1 MIFDAIV
8 VGLGAMGS
16 AAIYQLSEQTPHV
29 LGLDQFTPPH
39 TLGSTHGE
47 TRITRQAIG
56 EGVYFVP
63 LALRSYQI
71 WRELEQRTGE
81 QLLTITGGLFVG
93 KEQSDVHTRHK
104 PGWLRTTIEAAKTFG
119 IAHRILDTP
128 TLRKEFPQILSG
140 PDDIGYYEEEAGF
153 LNPERCI
160 SAQLD
165 QACNNGASIRTN
177 ERMVAYESR
186 GGVLTVR
193 TDQATYQTR
202 KLILTTGSWIS
213 ESLRDTPYADLL
225 RVYRQVLYWFDIQDN
240 YQHYT
245 PDRMPVFILND
256 REVYG
261 FPAVG
266 GPAGGLKLAT
276 EMYAQPTSP
285 QSVSREVSQAETHTM
300 YERFVAPNFAGIGS
314 TCVKSAVCLYTMTPN
329 GDFIIDQHPAN
340 SNVIL
345 ASACSG
351 HGFKHSAAVGQ
362 ILAEL
367 TLHERTRFE
376 INSFRLASFDHLSVI
391 NKG

>member
-1 MIFDAIV
+1 MILDAIV

-16 AAIYQLSEQTPHV
+16 AAIYQLSKQTPYV
-29 LGLDQFTPPH
+29 LGIDQFRPPH

-81 QLLTITGGLFVG
+81 QLLTITGGLFIG
-93 KEQSDVHTRHK
+93 KEQSDVQTRHK
-104 PGWLRTTIEAAKTFG
+104 PGWLRTTIDAAKTYG
-119 IAHRILDTP
+119 IAHRILDTAI
-128 TLRKEFPQILSG
+128 LRQEFPQIRTG

-153 LNPERCI
+153 LNPERCL
-160 SAQLD
+160 SVQLD
-165 QACNNGASIRTN
+165 QAIRNGASIRTN
-177 ERMVAYESR
+177 ERMVSYEWKD
-186 GGVLTVR
+186 GVLTVR
-193 TDQATYQTR
+193 TDHTTYQTR

-213 ESLRDTPYADLL
+213 ESLRDTPFADLL

-276 EMYAQPTSP
+276 EVYAQPTSP
-285 QSVSREVSQAETHTM
+285 QSVNREVSEAETHAM
-300 YERFVAPNFAGIGS
+300 YERFVAPNFVGIGPG
-314 TCVKSAVCLYTMTPN
+314 CVKSAVCLYTMTPN

-340 SNVIL
+340 PHVLL

-367 TLHERTRFE
+367 ALQEQTMFD
-376 INSFRLASFDHLSVI
+376 IQAFRLASFDR
-391 NKG
+391 